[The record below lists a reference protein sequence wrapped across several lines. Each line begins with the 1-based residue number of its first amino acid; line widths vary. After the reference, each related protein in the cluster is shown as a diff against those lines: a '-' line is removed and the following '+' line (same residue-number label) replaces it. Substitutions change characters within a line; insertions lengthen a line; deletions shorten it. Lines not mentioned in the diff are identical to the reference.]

1 MDRGKKL
8 AENVEWQ
15 FANHF
20 NDFKDM
26 STMVGLTAGVSCNDV
41 GITKSDC
48 HKEIQESVKS

>member
-8 AENVEWQ
+8 ADNVEWQ

-26 STMVGLTAGVSCNDV
+26 STMVGLTAEKSCNEV

-48 HKEIQESVKS
+48 HKEIQESVR